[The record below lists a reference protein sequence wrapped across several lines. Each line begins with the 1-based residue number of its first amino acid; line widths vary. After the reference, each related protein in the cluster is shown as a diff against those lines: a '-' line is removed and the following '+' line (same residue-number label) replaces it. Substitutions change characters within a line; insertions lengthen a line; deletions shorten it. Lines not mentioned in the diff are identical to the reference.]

1 MAKLFK
7 DNIIKEKLQTFNIP
21 DLEEKITILKSWENL
36 YKTQKLQNKKEEE
49 LE

>member
-7 DNIIKEKLQTFNIP
+7 NNIISEKLQTFLIP
-21 DLEEKITILKSWENL
+21 DFEEKISILKSWENL
-36 YKTQKLQNKKEEE
+36 YKTQKLHNKKEEE